1 MQRQEAFLHQRA
13 TTRRAGLLKLGRT
26 TTTAS
31 GTVLDLERA
40 ATSVAG
46 DIFVMSTGAG
56 VVLPRN
62 PFPASLL
69 NHTVRMVPSNAA
81 ASSYRLEAPM
91 TGTFREDATQSPAVN
106 LIQPGSSNSMT
117 DDDVREF
124 VLPFP
129 FPFYGKVYDRL
140 FVHSNGFVSF
150 EESSPAGNRLNY
162 SDFLSGPPKIM
173 GAGLD
178 LDPEF
183 SPSGA
188 GIYVFITD
196 SEAIFSYV
204 NVSQFLSFNERVNFQ
219 IRLGNDGS
227 ISLLHRQA
235 PTGIFVMGISP
246 GHNLGAGELVSFVA
260 PPSGEVTDAVAEIFS
275 DFTSG
280 EIDTTRAAQLF
291 FQSQPDDYD
300 YLAIFNNQSIGA
312 SATALAYELTVRN
325 AVTGNGDELVDRSDY
340 FGSTYRL
347 QAVLNMGPL
356 QMYPA
361 DPTSLVPAAGQ
372 AEYTSLS
379 LLSHEA
385 GHRFLAFPQLEEA
398 GQMTSRLIGRGGA
411 HWSFNFNANASFMEG
426 SDVQS
431 TGKLDEFI
439 TGAPSLRYA
448 ELDKYLMGLVG
459 REAVGVQQ
467 QLYYVDS
474 GVTGARAP
482 RRGVMLYG
490 PARNFSIF
498 NIIGANGPRIPDHTV
513 SQKRFRMAFIL
524 VTADGTAPQADLDK
538 LNAIRTAFEAH
549 FHAQTGNL
557 AIMDTSL
564 KPGLNADLYPA
575 AGLIRGSQGQ
585 LVIRRDSATASAV
598 PLRVVSNGNAVTM
611 ASAAEI
617 PANAKTVSIPV
628 NAINSGVSAVTIS
641 AEDGSYLPEAINL
654 AVRNANELELEL
666 LSGTRYQAAPNERTT
681 TDVKVRVRDGNRLPY
696 QGVAIQL
703 DPTTGGTATPSP
715 AFTDANGEA
724 TIAWTVGAESVNG
737 AKVYISDSRAT
748 SEHSILAVESVLPS
762 VLAGTNGASFAAGLS
777 PGGLATLFGVSLAAG
792 ATERATAQPLP
803 LELAGVSVI
812 VNGTRCSLLYVSDLQ
827 INFYVPQN
835 LSGTTAL
842 ITVETPD
849 GKSETFEAPL
859 FTYDPAIFF
868 DAGTNLGAV
877 LRSGSGQKTDTVPAV
892 PDGFVE
898 IFATGLG
905 PLVSPSRGVLLT
917 EATVTATLNGAPIA
931 VDYSGIAP
939 GFIGLYQVNAKIPA
953 GLAPGSY
960 VLRLQVSGKE
970 SNAVNV
976 VVGTPAASASRWFD
990 SSEFKR

>member
-1 MQRQEAFLHQRA
+1 M
-13 TTRRAGLLKLGRT
+13 LKLGRT

-31 GTVLDLERA
+31 GTVLDLEHA
-40 ATSVAG
+40 ASSVAG

-62 PFPASLL
+62 PFPATLL
-69 NHTVRMVPSNAA
+69 NQTVRMVPSDAS
-81 ASSYRLEAPM
+81 ASSYRLEAPVA
-91 TGTFREDATQSPAVN
+91 GTFREDATQSPAVN

-129 FPFYGKVYDRL
+129 FPFYGKVYDKV

-150 EESSPAGNRLNY
+150 EESSPAGYDLNY

-183 SPSGA
+183 SPPGA

-204 NVSQFLSFNERVNFQ
+204 KVSQFLSFFQQVNFQ
-219 IRLGNDGS
+219 MRLGNDGS
-227 ISLLHRQA
+227 ISFLHRER

-246 GHNLGAGELVSFVA
+246 GHNLGAGELVTFLQ
-260 PPSGEVTDAVAEIFS
+260 PPSGEITDSVAEIFS
-275 DFTSG
+275 EVTNG
-280 EIDTTRAAQLF
+280 EIDVTRAAQVF

-325 AVTGNGDELVDRSDY
+325 SVTGNGDDLVDRAAS
-340 FGSTYRL
+340 FGSSYRL
-347 QAVLNMGPL
+347 QAVLNLGPL

-361 DPTSLVPAAGQ
+361 DPNSLVPAAGQ

-398 GQMTSRLIGRGGA
+398 GQMTPNLIGRGGA
-411 HWSFNFNANASFMEG
+411 HWSFNFNAHASFMEG

-431 TGKLDEFI
+431 TGTLNEFI

-538 LNAIRTAFEAH
+538 LNTLRTAFEAY
-549 FHAQTGNL
+549 FRTQTGNL

-575 AGLIRGSQGQ
+575 AGLIRGTQGQ

-598 PLRVVSNGNAVTM
+598 PLNVVSNGDAVTM

-628 NAINSGVSAVTIS
+628 NAVNAGVSAVTIS

-654 AVRNANELELEL
+654 AVRDANELELEL
-666 LSGTRYQAAPNERTT
+666 LSGTRYQASPNERTT
-681 TDVKVRVRDGNRLPY
+681 EDVRVRVRDANRLPY

-703 DPTTGGTATPSP
+703 EPTTGGSATPSP

-737 AKVYISDSRAT
+737 ATVYLSDSRAS
-748 SEHSILAVESVLPS
+748 SERSILAVESVYPS
-762 VLAGTNGASFAAGLS
+762 VLAGTNGASFTAGLS
-777 PGGLATLFGVSLAAG
+777 PGSLATLFGLSLASG
-792 ATERATAQPLP
+792 ATEGASAQPLP
-803 LELAGVSVI
+803 LELAGVSVT

-842 ITVETPD
+842 IVVETPD
-849 GKSETFEAPL
+849 GKSDSFEAPL
-859 FTYDPAIFF
+859 LTYDPAIFF

-877 LRSGSGQKTDTVPAV
+877 LRAGSGQKTDTVPAV
-892 PDGFVE
+892 PGGFVE

-905 PLVSPSRGVLLT
+905 PLVSPGRGVYLT
-917 EATVTATLNGAPIA
+917 AATVTATLDGEPIA
-931 VDYSGIAP
+931 VDYSGAAP
-939 GFIGLYQVNAKIPA
+939 GFVGLYQVNAKLPED
-953 GLAPGSY
+953 LAPGTH
-960 VLRLQVSGKE
+960 VLQLKVSGKD
-970 SNAVNV
+970 SNAVNIIV
-976 VVGTPAASASRWFD
+976 AAPAASASHWFN